1 MDKETYPDERVVV
14 LSKGLIFAKVNGKED
29 TLLYKKYS
37 IAGFPTAVIANADG
51 SEIDRIVG
59 FYPAE
64 EFSTTVKDYLAG
76 RNTLSDLER
85 QSEERPDD
93 LVLTFRIGDKYLGK
107 AEYEKAEAAFSTVL
121 EKDPQNK
128 TGIADTAAHYLGY
141 TAYRQKNYQEAI
153 ERFNAANQMFPESP
167 WAEENDIY
175 IAVAYEKAGET
186 QKAIESYQKYLETW
200 PNGDD
205 RDYAQ
210 EHLDSLKQQSAST
223 EKK

>member
-14 LSKGLIFAKVNGKED
+14 LSQEVVFTKVNGKED

-37 IAGFPTAVIANADG
+37 IAGFPTALIANPDG

-59 FYPAE
+59 YYPAE

-85 QSEERPDD
+85 QSEEKPDD
-93 LVLTFRIGDKYLGK
+93 LILTFRIGDKYLGK
-107 AEYEKAEAAFSTVL
+107 AEYDKAEAAFSKVL
-121 EKDPQNK
+121 DQDKGNE
-128 TGIADTAAHYLGY
+128 TGRADTAAHYLGY
-141 TAYRQKNYQEAI
+141 IAYRQKNYQEAI
-153 ERFNAANQMFPESP
+153 ERFAAASKMFPESP
-167 WAEENDIY
+167 WVEENDIY
-175 IAVAYEKAGET
+175 IAVAYEKAGES
-186 QKAIESYQKYLETW
+186 QMAIEAYQKYLDAW
-200 PNGDD
+200 PDGDD

-210 EHLDSLKQQSAST
+210 EHLDKLKQESVST